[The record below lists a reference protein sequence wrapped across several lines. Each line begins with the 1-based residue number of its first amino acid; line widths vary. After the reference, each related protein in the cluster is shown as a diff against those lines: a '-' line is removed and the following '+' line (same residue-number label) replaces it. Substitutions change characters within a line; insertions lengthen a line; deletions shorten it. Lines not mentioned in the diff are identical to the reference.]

1 MKFRLLPLAW
11 LLVAGCF
18 YSFDNPVELQPVG
31 SISGQVSLVAPAPGQ
46 TPAGGAVS
54 ILWSALTVSLS
65 GSGRFILLDLPSGA
79 YSLHYSVPPAGDAG
93 NDFALLGE
101 RPGLSLP
108 DVNQQADALDVGTLQ
123 LTASGTVGGMV
134 SGALGSAV
142 VSAFV
147 PLADGGLGSFEG
159 FSAVVQG
166 DGSYSLSLP
175 AGTHT
180 LVAADAAQT
189 AVVAAS
195 ELPPGQSITTNFA
208 LAAAAG
214 GGDVKGALVFGYPPE
229 GDAAT
234 INSLAAGT
242 LYVATTSDGTLVA
255 DGGLPLQG
263 DVVGSG
269 DAFDLQ
275 LPPGQKLTVTLV
287 LTSSIA
293 IPDGGFYPPLVL
305 PGITTSHGLATE
317 LGQVTWL
324 TDSQLCA
331 NGVGCAP
338 SSATASSSGSGG
350 SSSATSSTGAG
361 NTSTGGGVSGST
373 GTASGTGGS
382 TGGTSSGGSA
392 GSPWDLAAE
401 LTGFDAGG
409 EPLTVNAF
417 PGPNGEPAMIYTAS
431 NSDDWNV
438 YFWSATGGPPIAIF
452 DAGGSFY
459 FITTGWANN
468 GSQSAAVI
476 ENELGGTTVVMQ
488 AITQSGGVWTP
499 VPIANLPVA
508 ALVSADETF
517 GTTSIVYDPLTSI
530 PWLVE
535 SPRNLATYTSFVVAP
550 LNGSGALY
558 EGPGKVVPQ
567 YLSAI
572 PCTNPWDGGSAFCIA
587 YLSGTNVNGQV
598 DVAIFD
604 PSVVADG
611 GAADGG
617 AFQIVNVIPQAADAG
632 FLELEQVVLT
642 NAGNR
647 AITVLIQGEASFGV
661 ALDIWS
667 TFVPGVDTPIFNIL
681 DSTDG
686 GLGAPTLLTW
696 QNQPLLMLYDPRAYL
711 SGAVTDADLL
721 FFLGADDG
729 GNSLPTTPAGLG
741 ATPTSAPSAYVDSTG
756 NLVVG
761 LAGYSFRDGGTL
773 SLVTLPP

>member
-1 MKFRLLPLAW
+1 M
-11 LLVAGCF
+11 
-18 YSFDNPVELQPVG
+18 ELQPAG
-31 SISGQVSLVAPAPGQ
+31 SIGGQVSLVAPAPGQ

-54 ILWSALTVSLS
+54 ILWSALTISLS
-65 GSGRFILLDLPSGA
+65 GTGRFILLDLPSGA
-79 YSLHYSVPPAGDAG
+79 YSLFYTVPTAGDAG
-93 NDFALLGE
+93 NDFPLLGE
-101 RPGLSLP
+101 LPGLKLP
-108 DVNQQADALDVGTLQ
+108 DINQQPDALDVGSIRLA
-123 LTASGTVGGMV
+123 ASGIIGGTV

-159 FSAVVQG
+159 FSAVVQA
-166 DGSYSLSLP
+166 DGSYALTLP

-180 LVAADAAQT
+180 LVAADPTQT
-189 AVVAAS
+189 QVVAAS
-195 ELPPGQSITTNFA
+195 ALPPDQSITTNFA
-208 LAAAAG
+208 LVPAAG

-229 GDAAT
+229 GDADS
-234 INSLAAGT
+234 INALAAGT
-242 LYVATTSDGTLVA
+242 LYVATDSDGSLVA

-269 DAFDLQ
+269 DGFDLA
-275 LPPGQKLTVTLV
+275 LPPGQKLTVTLM
-287 LTSSIA
+287 LTSSIV

-305 PGITTSHGLATE
+305 PGITTSPGVSTE

-324 TDSQLCA
+324 TDTQLCA

-338 SSATASSSGSGG
+338 SGGTTSSSGSPG
-350 SSSATSSTGAG
+350 SSSATSGTGAS
-361 NTSTGGGVSGST
+361 NASSGGGVSGST

-382 TGGTSSGGSA
+382 MGGSSSGGSA
-392 GSPWDLAAE
+392 GSPWDVAAE

-417 PGPNGEPAMIYTAS
+417 PGPNGEPAMIFTAS
-431 NSDDWNV
+431 NSDDPNV
-438 YFWSATGGPPIAIF
+438 YFWSAGGGPPIAIF
-452 DAGGSFY
+452 DAGGAFY

-468 GSQSAAVI
+468 GSQSAAII
-476 ENELGGTTVVMQ
+476 ENELAASSVVMQ
-488 AITQSGGVWTP
+488 AITQNGGVWTP

-508 ALVSADETF
+508 ALVSADTTY
-517 GTTSIVYDPLTSI
+517 GTTSIAYDPLTSI

-535 SPRNLATYTSFVVAP
+535 SPRNLANYTSFVVAP

-572 PCTNPWDGGSAFCIA
+572 PCTNPWDGGSVFCIA
-587 YLSGTNVNGQV
+587 YLSGINVNGQV

-611 GAADGG
+611 GEADGG
-617 AFQIVNVIPQAADAG
+617 AFQVINVIPQAADAG
-632 FLELEQVVLT
+632 FLELGQVVLT

-647 AITVLIQGEASFGV
+647 AITVLIQGKNPQLA

-667 TFVPGVDTPIFNIL
+667 TFVPGVDTPSFNIL
-681 DSTDG
+681 ESTDG

-696 QNQPLLMLYDPRAYL
+696 QNQPLLMLYDPQVY
-711 SGAVTDADLL
+711 SPGPVGAGDLL
-721 FFLGADDG
+721 FLLGANDG
-729 GNSLPTTPAGLG
+729 GPSLPATPPDLG
-741 ATPTSAPSAYVDSTG
+741 ATPPSSAPSAYVDSSG

-761 LAGYSFRDGGTL
+761 IAGYSFRDGGTL